1 MSKVKIVQYN
11 ETHLRFKQKALQT
24 ESHYMISANAGFY
37 HDFLLTCAVE
47 VDLIFAVFLDKGNKS
62 GLGEQSL
69 SLAAQKQ
76 SRHAALKL
84 QPVYKLKQ
92 TPARHAKQA
101 KASVETRAAIFS

>member
-1 MSKVKIVQYN
+1 MTNSEDITRKVSN
-11 ETHLRFKQKALQT
+11 L
-24 ESHYMISANAGFY
+24 AGQG
-37 HDFLLTCAVE
+37 A
-47 VDLIFAVFLDKGNKS
+47 FLDKGNKS

-69 SLAAQKQ
+69 SPAAQIQ
-76 SRHAALKL
+76 SHHAALKL

>member
-1 MSKVKIVQYN
+1 VTKFPSQPPQFG
-11 ETHLRFKQKALQT
+11 RP
-24 ESHYMISANAGFY
+24 
-37 HDFLLTCAVE
+37 LL
-47 VDLIFAVFLDKGNKS
+47 FLDKGNKS

-69 SLAAQKQ
+69 SPTAQIQ
-76 SRHAALKL
+76 SHHAALKL